1 MYTVVSYIVISI
13 SLAFQNAVAIIN
25 VHRYVNL
32 CLKYISITQ
41 VESMYELT
49 PSQN

>member
-1 MYTVVSYIVISI
+1 MYTVVIYIVISI
-13 SLAFQNAVAIIN
+13 SLAFQNAVAIN